1 MRWVLQISGV
11 DLIASTTTNLIMML
25 LTRQKLT
32 LLNYNNFSIAKLVVN
47 KLDRVKITKV
57 VSQQTRNW
65 FLIN

>member
-57 VSQQTRNW
+57 VSQQTRN
-65 FLIN
+65 

>member
-1 MRWVLQISGV
+1 VLQISGV

-57 VSQQTRNW
+57 VSQQTRN
-65 FLIN
+65 